1 MVVSEEHVRAARDK
15 IEQDRVEEVI
25 KTLPTQSKLV
35 LYSIVLLEEQGVRN
49 ITTSAVYN
57 MCQTALSLVETD
69 YLTHRRITDLI
80 AELDMLG
87 ILHTVVISKGRYG
100 RTKEITLSVH
110 SGKLKAT
117 LQQDY
122 RLKVL
127 AGVSVPQQARLG
139 M

>member
-1 MVVSEEHVRAARDK
+1 
-15 IEQDRVEEVI
+15 VEEVI

-35 LYSIVLLEEQGVRN
+35 LYSVMLLEEQGTRN

-57 MCQTALSLVETD
+57 MYKQLCPMVETD

-87 ILHTVVISKGRYG
+87 ILHTIVISKGRYG

-110 SGKLKAT
+110 TSKLKSV
-117 LQQDY
+117 LLQDY

-127 AGVSVPQQARLG
+127 SGVSVPTQARLG